1 MRLEGILRQVR
12 ESRLEGKHCLLP
24 TCGTR
29 LIDSETSSQTC
40 EFQMTDCELCDDKI
54 FTKELEIHL
63 ADVCL
68 EKKVVC
74 PRGGKECGK
83 YRRKDEAKH
92 AASCCS
98 YE

>member
-1 MRLEGILRQVR
+1 MEGILRSIR
-12 ESRLEGKHCLLP
+12 GSRLEGKRCLLP
-24 TCGTR
+24 TYCTQ
-29 LIDSETSSQTC
+29 LIDFETRSQSC
-40 EFQMTDCELCDDKI
+40 EFQVTDCELCGDGI
-54 FTKELEIHL
+54 STKEKEIHL

-74 PRGGKECGK
+74 PRGGKECGR
-83 YRRKDEAKH
+83 YRRKDEEKH